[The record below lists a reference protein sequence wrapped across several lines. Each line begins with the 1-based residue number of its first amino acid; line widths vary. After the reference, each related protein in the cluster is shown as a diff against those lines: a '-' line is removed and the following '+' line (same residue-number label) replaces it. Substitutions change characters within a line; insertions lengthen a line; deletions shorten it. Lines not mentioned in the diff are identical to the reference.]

1 MVELQQLKQLVTI
14 YECGSISAAAREL
27 HISQPALSRSV
38 QRLEEALDVRLFEHG
53 QNKARINAVG
63 VLAVEWARDIL
74 KEVEEL
80 PSLLKT
86 YEHSLLTI
94 SIGSC
99 APAPMW
105 NLAAELV
112 ELYPGNAV
120 NSEIKTI
127 EELTDTLL
135 AGGYDLIITDRPIQ
149 REDVLCRIFAE
160 EQLMLSVPLEHPLS
174 ARSSIELA
182 DLRGQTMLLYHDLG
196 IWERIKKKLEN
207 LHVHFIIQ
215 KEREVFED
223 LATSSNILCFDSNM
237 IHAQLSY
244 GAHRTAIPIMDEDAT
259 ATYYICAT
267 PQNKKLLDRVTFP
280 A

>member
-38 QRLEEALDVRLFEHG
+38 QRLEETLDVRLFEHG
-53 QNKARINAVG
+53 QNKAQINSVG
-63 VLAVEWARDIL
+63 ILAVERARDIL
-74 KEVEEL
+74 KEVEDL
-80 PSLLKT
+80 PPLLKT

-94 SIGSC
+94 TIGSC

-120 NSEIKTI
+120 NSEVKPIG
-127 EELTDTLL
+127 ELTDALL
-135 AGGYDLIITDRPIQ
+135 AGGYDLIITDRPILH
-149 REDVLCRIFAE
+149 EDVLCRIFAE

-174 ARSSIELA
+174 VRSSIGLS

-196 IWERIKKKLEN
+196 IWDRIKKKLED

-215 KEREVFED
+215 KEREVFGD
-223 LATSSNILCFDSNM
+223 LVTSSNIPCFDSNM
-237 IHAQLSY
+237 IHTLLSF
-244 GAHRTAIPIMDEDAT
+244 GAHRTAVPIEDEDAT
-259 ATYYICAT
+259 ATYYVCAA
-267 PQNKKLLDRVTFP
+267 PQNKKLLDRITFP
-280 A
+280 D